1 MFLAEL
7 AELTEP
13 TELAAPAAVPSRGFS
28 RGSSRGSSSG
38 AIVVNNTVSQK
49 PWPQKEAGCPSS
61 PWVLAASMT
70 LLPSLPSL
78 PSLPALPALPALPS
92 SPLSA
97 IP

>member
-7 AELTEP
+7 AELA
-13 TELAAPAAVPSRGFS
+13 ELAAVPSRGFS
-28 RGSSRGSSSG
+28 RGVFSLGVSLGSSSG

-78 PSLPALPALPALPS
+78 PALPS
-92 SPLSA
+92 LPLFT